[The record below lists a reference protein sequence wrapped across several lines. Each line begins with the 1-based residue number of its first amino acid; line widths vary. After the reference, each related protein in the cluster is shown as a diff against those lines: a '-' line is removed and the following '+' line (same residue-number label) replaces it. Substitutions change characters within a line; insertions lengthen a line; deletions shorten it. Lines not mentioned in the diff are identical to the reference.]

1 MEKKLK
7 ETYPMIK
14 WAKDLFPLNRSLT
27 GEGTAQTLRYFKKI
41 NSEFKILKFKSGTK
55 VFDWIIPDV
64 WNIKNSY
71 IYNLKTKKKLAEF
84 KKNNLHIVGY
94 SQPVKKILTKEK
106 LLKNIFT
113 QKDQPDAIPYVTSY
127 YKKSWGF
134 CMSENQKKKLQSGK
148 YKIIVDSNFK
158 KGNMEIAHLTLK
170 GKSKKEIFFSSYI
183 CHPSMANNELSG
195 PVVVNA
201 LIKYIKK
208 KFPKRKYTYKFVLQP
223 ETIGSIAYLSKF
235 KNKLKKMLFAG
246 LTLLVWEMREV
257 IVM

>member
-1 MEKKLK
+1 
-7 ETYPMIK
+7 MIK

-94 SQPVKKILTKEK
+94 SQPVKKILTKEN

-208 KFPKRKYTYKFVLQP
+208 NFQKENILINLYYSL
-223 ETIGSIAYLSKF
+223 
-235 KNKLKKMLFAG
+235 KLLDQ
-246 LTLLVWEMREV
+246 LL
-257 IVM
+257 ICLNLKIS

>member
-84 KKNNLHIVGY
+84 KK
-94 SQPVKKILTKEK
+94 
-106 LLKNIFT
+106 
-113 QKDQPDAIPYVTSY
+113 
-127 YKKSWGF
+127 
-134 CMSENQKKKLQSGK
+134 
-148 YKIIVDSNFK
+148 
-158 KGNMEIAHLTLK
+158 
-170 GKSKKEIFFSSYI
+170 
-183 CHPSMANNELSG
+183 
-195 PVVVNA
+195 
-201 LIKYIKK
+201 
-208 KFPKRKYTYKFVLQP
+208 
-223 ETIGSIAYLSKF
+223 
-235 KNKLKKMLFAG
+235 
-246 LTLLVWEMREV
+246 
-257 IVM
+257 